1 MINKVS
7 LINEII
13 FLKGKNTITMINK
26 VSLINEIETLF
37 PLFNNIRSETQQQ
50 VHSDKKETDKKIS
63 CENEKSSFYLQVST
77 NKLCTCCIPYG
88 ISFGIHGNGFYP
100 YKALANVQYYR
111 T

>member
-1 MINKVS
+1 
-7 LINEII
+7 
-13 FLKGKNTITMINK
+13 MINK

-63 CENEKSSFYLQVST
+63 CENEKSSFYLHVS
-77 NKLCTCCIPYG
+77 TCCIPYG
-88 ISFGIHGNGFYP
+88 MLFGIHGNDFYP